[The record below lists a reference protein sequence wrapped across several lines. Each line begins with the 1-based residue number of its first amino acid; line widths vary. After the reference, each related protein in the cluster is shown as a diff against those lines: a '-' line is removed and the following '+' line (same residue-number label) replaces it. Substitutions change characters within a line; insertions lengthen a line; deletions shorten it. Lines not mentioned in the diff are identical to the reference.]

1 MSLLA
6 YLPIV
11 TMLLPWREVPAGTQ
25 LEIRLTSAVG
35 TYASKVGAPVAAV
48 LTSPLAADREVLLP
62 AGSSLTGRV
71 KAVRRVG
78 FGVIHETAAIEL
90 EFNRVILPDQTTYP
104 ISAHVIEVDNARE
117 RVGQTGRIF
126 AERSTASLS
135 NRATGYIRFAAGF
148 NIHAQ
153 LGLWAVKT
161 LVVDVPEAEIYY
173 PAGVDLTLAMD
184 EPLSVTAREVS
195 EDMPRTIDS
204 LTSGELTSLDELA
217 AALPDRT
224 ANHSHH
230 PSDLIN
236 VMFIGS
242 REQLSAAFL
251 AAGWSQTPHSTLRS
265 HLRNIRAVME
275 NQGNLIAP
283 MSSLLLAGEVADMMW
298 QKGLND
304 VGKRHHIRIWKRN
317 ETWNGQEIWV
327 GAATHD
333 IDYAFLRP
341 GMPITHRI
349 AHLIDRERDKVVH
362 DLEFASS
369 VDLTAW
375 LDRSE
380 LHHEMHNA
388 TGDPMSTDGRLVV
401 VQLRTPQL
409 TVSLPGDSLPMHGN
423 LMQRFARRE
432 ILSMRNELLRDNSY
446 WRSYEAIRWAVTT
459 ARRHKD
465 AEVVAADVAPK
476 GLGRVST
483 FVALR

>member
-1 MSLLA
+1 M
-6 YLPIV
+6 V
-11 TMLLPWREVPAGTQ
+11 TMMLPWREVPAGTH

-35 TYASKVGAPVAAV
+35 TYASKVGSPVSAV
-48 LTSPLAADREVLLP
+48 LTTPLVADREVLLP
-62 AGSSLTGRV
+62 AGSSLAGQV
-71 KAVRRVG
+71 KSVRRVG
-78 FGVIHETAAIEL
+78 LGIIHETAALEL
-90 EFNRVILPDQTTYP
+90 EFDRAILPDQTVYP
-104 ISAHVIEVDNARE
+104 ISARVTEVDNARE
-117 RVGQTGRIF
+117 RIGQNGRIF

-135 NRATGYIRFAAGF
+135 NRATGYIRFAVGF
-148 NIHAQ
+148 NMHAR

-161 LVVDVPEAEIYY
+161 LVVNVPEAEIYY
-173 PAGVDLTLAMD
+173 PAGVDLTLALN
-184 EPLSVTAREVS
+184 ESLSVTAREET

-204 LTSGELTSLDELA
+204 LTSGELSSLDDVA
-217 AALPDRT
+217 AAMPDRT
-224 ANHSHH
+224 ANGKHH

-242 REQLSAAFL
+242 REQLVDAFQ
-251 AAGWSQTPHSTLRS
+251 AAGWSRTPPSTFRS

-275 NQGNLIAP
+275 NQGNRIAP
-283 MSSLLLAGEVADMMW
+283 MSSLLLDGEVADMMW

-317 ETWNGQEIWV
+317 ETWNGQEVWV

-349 AHLIDRERDKVVH
+349 AERIDRERDKVVH

-369 VDLTAW
+369 VDLADW
-375 LDRSE
+375 LDRYE

-388 TGDPMSTDGRLVV
+388 TGDRMNTDGRLAVIHLRNRPA
-401 VQLRTPQL
+401 VQLM
-409 TVSLPGDSLPMHGN
+409 VSFPADPLPMHGK
-423 LMQRFARRE
+423 LLQRFARRE

-446 WRSYEAIRWAVTT
+446 WRTYEAIRWAVTA

-465 AEVVAADVAPK
+465 TEVLAADVAPR
-476 GLGRVST
+476 GLGRVSG